1 MASGVSW
8 LFLLAF
14 AANLIVLQKLVLGRV
29 RIFATAGLLLAAEF
43 VVLAYDPVDRFFYL
57 VVDQVLFR
65 GGCLP

>member
-1 MASGVSW
+1 MASAVSW

-14 AANLIVLQKLVLGRV
+14 AANLVVLQKLVLGRIRV
-29 RIFATAGLLLAAEF
+29 FATTALLLFAEF
-43 VVLAYDPVDRFFYL
+43 IVLAYDPVDQFFYL